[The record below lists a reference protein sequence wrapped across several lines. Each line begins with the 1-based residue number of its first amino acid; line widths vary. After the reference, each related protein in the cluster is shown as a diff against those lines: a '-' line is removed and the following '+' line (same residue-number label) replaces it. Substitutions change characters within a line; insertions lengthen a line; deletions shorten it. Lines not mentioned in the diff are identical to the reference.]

1 MSCGCENRRRMQDLG
16 KMRSLAKKAARMEGR
31 VYVLYEQGGVFGFV
45 ADGEPYSGRLVE
57 YVWY

>member
-1 MSCGCENRRRMQDLG
+1 MSCGCENRKRMEDIE

-31 VYVLYEQGGVFGFV
+31 VYVLYEKDGVFGFV
-45 ADGEPYSGRLVE
+45 ADGEKYEGSLVE

>member
-1 MSCGCENRRRMQDLG
+1 MSCGCENRKRMQDIAR
-16 KMRSLAKKAARMEGR
+16 MRELAKKAARMEGR

-45 ADGEPYSGRLVE
+45 ADGESYRGRLVE